1 MKYWKKP
8 CQEQSSTSSK
18 MDWITSDCLKRPCL
32 PCQQRAHCTVWHIVI
47 ILLLVYKNMAMPQ
60 ICPDKSCY
68 DSAIFCPL
76 YLILK
81 YRETIFTLCFY
92 RLATSGLSYSIQL
105 YSWWGYEGLC
115 SCLRKQ
121 DSLLHVWYPSY
132 QDMHEPLL
140 FLPLLKLRK
149 KKWWDRWMQYRCSKG
164 HEIKCCG
171 TFAKSG

>member
-32 PCQQRAHCTVWHIVI
+32 LCQQRAHYKVWHIVI
-47 ILLLVYKNMAMPQ
+47 TLLLVYKNTAVPQ
-60 ICPDKSCY
+60 ICPDNSCY
-68 DSAIFCPL
+68 DCAVFCPF

-81 YRETIFTLCFY
+81 YRETIFILHFY
-92 RLATSGLSYSIQL
+92 LLATSGLSYSFQL
-105 YSWWGYEGLC
+105 YSWWGYGDLC

-132 QDMHEPLL
+132 QDMHEPFS

-149 KKWWDRWMQYRCSKG
+149 RKCWERWMLYQCSKG
-164 HEIKCCG
+164 RGIKCSGRFARCG
-171 TFAKSG
+171 

>member
-1 MKYWKKP
+1 MFTISAESMLQSLAYCNYFAPSVQKYGNA
-8 CQEQSSTSSK
+8 
-18 MDWITSDCLKRPCL
+18 SD
-32 PCQQRAHCTVWHIVI
+32 I
-47 ILLLVYKNMAMPQ
+47 
-60 ICPDKSCY
+60 PDKSCY

-92 RLATSGLSYSIQL
+92 LLATSGLSYSIQL
-105 YSWWGYEGLC
+105 YSWWGYGGLC

-132 QDMHEPLL
+132 QDMHEPLP

-149 KKWWDRWMQYRCSKG
+149 KKWWDRWMQYQCSKG

-171 TFAKSG
+171 TFAKSD